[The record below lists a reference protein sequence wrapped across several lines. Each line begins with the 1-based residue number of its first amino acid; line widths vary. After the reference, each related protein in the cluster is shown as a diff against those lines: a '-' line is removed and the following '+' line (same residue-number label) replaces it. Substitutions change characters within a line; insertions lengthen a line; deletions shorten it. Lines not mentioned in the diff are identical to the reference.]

1 MPGRPSHTSL
11 GPASGRRLE
20 ESPSGKAAAP
30 TKLSGNSAAP
40 TKLDKGTRLQILWED
55 DDPPTWYAGTVVRW
69 ASAMPG
75 SYARLLGLASRLP
88 RDGRPVH
95 YILYD
100 DRQRQW
106 EQLEDL
112 QWRLLDAA
120 GEPEAMDAPAVEREV
135 EEEEVE
141 EEVVIAMPS
150 EAQGAGVP
158 RTRSK
163 RR

>member
-1 MPGRPSHTSL
+1 MELKGAPGEVVTMGAVDMGDRHGGCRPTPVYATATL
-11 GPASGRRLE
+11 ENPAGPCR
-20 ESPSGKAAAP
+20 
-30 TKLSGNSAAP
+30 
-40 TKLDKGTRLQILWED
+40 
-55 DDPPTWYAGTVVRW
+55 AG
-69 ASAMPG
+69 
-75 SYARLLGLASRLP
+75 
-88 RDGRPVH
+88 
-95 YILYD
+95 
-100 DRQRQW
+100 
-106 EQLEDL
+106 
-112 QWRLLDAA
+112 AA